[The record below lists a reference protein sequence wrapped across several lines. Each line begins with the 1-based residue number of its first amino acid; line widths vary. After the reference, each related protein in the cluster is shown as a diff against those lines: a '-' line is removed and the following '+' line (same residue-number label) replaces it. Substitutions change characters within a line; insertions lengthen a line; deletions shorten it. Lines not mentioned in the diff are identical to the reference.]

1 MSPDSDFTWRDL
13 RAPPGLPT
21 AGAGGWL
28 RNGERGGAARRVSC
42 VLWTLETLA
51 RSWLGQTAPMARAVG
66 AGTRLPRREV
76 ARAAGL
82 LARRGLCRV
91 VRGRVVRRRA
101 GVGAA
106 CRVSCAGRA
115 LETLFLLAA
124 LAGVWARSGKKGG
137 RAGGRGPLYACRG
150 TKKIFSVKEIL
161 FINEKKFFSGRGK
174 DEESPPPLGRR
185 AEGSGGIRTRGV
197 RRYRPA
203 GRPP

>member
-42 VLWTLETLA
+42 VLLTLETLA
-51 RSWLGQTAPMARAVG
+51 RGWPGQTAPHG
-66 AGTRLPRREV
+66 ASGGRGDAP
-76 ARAAGL
+76 AAAGEGACGGGFAGL
-82 LARRGLCRV
+82 ERARRYAPLH
-91 VRGRVVRRRA
+91 
-101 GVGAA
+101 AA
-106 CRVSCAGRA
+106 SRVSCAGRA
-115 LETLFLLAA
+115 LETLARSGGG
-124 LAGVWARSGKKGG
+124 AGPHPWRERRARSGKKGG

-174 DEESPPPLGRR
+174 DEESPPSLGRR
-185 AEGSGGIRTRGV
+185 AKQPGGKDRCGRAFSKPF
-197 RRYRPA
+197 RR
-203 GRPP
+203 